1 MVVGIHASHW
11 ELLVVPF
18 EHCSKSLS
26 KKCIHDSKTMG
37 IIIVVAIHASMYSLA
52 PQKCT
57 SWFLRSQQIS
67 NFAKSI

>member
-11 ELLVVPF
+11 ELLEVPF

-37 IIIVVAIHASMYSLA
+37 IIIIVAIHASM
-52 PQKCT
+52 
-57 SWFLRSQQIS
+57 
-67 NFAKSI
+67 